1 MKGSA
6 NKWMQHIPEGVQDSL
21 PDECYNQRIIEGN
34 LRRIFHLSGYDE
46 IDTPLFEYLDL
57 FGGETASLKQEQMY
71 KFFEPGSR
79 IMVIRPDM
87 TMPIARIAA
96 TKMKNRP
103 LPLRLSYIGSVYRY
117 EGKRQTRQ
125 REIAQAGIELLG
137 SKKPE
142 ADAEVIALAVESLLQ
157 LGLSDFQMDIGQVDF
172 FKGLIEEAGLNEE
185 QSESLRH
192 LIDQKNSLALEMQLK
207 ELSIPA
213 DIKNNLL
220 RIPMLFGDEEVIQ
233 SAMALA
239 KSERCTRALQNID
252 QVFRLLEKYGL
263 SKYIAIDLGMV
274 QSLNYYTGMIFRGMI
289 RDMGYPVCAG
299 GRYDTLVSEFGV
311 DLPATGFA
319 LETRQLLVALERQK
333 GLKPTPPTEVLFVYN
348 PMEEEEGYARIQKL
362 RSEGI
367 RVEVFLPDD
376 SNKSDE
382 DYAREK
388 GIRRIIRLRD
398 GQMKE
403 VTF

>member
-1 MKGSA
+1 MKRSF
-6 NKWMQHIPEGVQDSL
+6 NPPWRCQ
-21 PDECYNQRIIEGN
+21 
-34 LRRIFHLSGYDE
+34 
-46 IDTPLFEYLDL
+46 
-57 FGGETASLKQEQMY
+57 
-71 KFFEPGSR
+71 
-79 IMVIRPDM
+79 
-87 TMPIARIAA
+87 
-96 TKMKNRP
+96 
-103 LPLRLSYIGSVYRY
+103 
-117 EGKRQTRQ
+117 
-125 REIAQAGIELLG
+125 
-137 SKKPE
+137 
-142 ADAEVIALAVESLLQ
+142 
-157 LGLSDFQMDIGQVDF
+157 
-172 FKGLIEEAGLNEE
+172 
-185 QSESLRH
+185 
-192 LIDQKNSLALEMQLK
+192 
-207 ELSIPA
+207 
-213 DIKNNLL
+213 
-220 RIPMLFGDEEVIQ
+220 
-233 SAMALA
+233 
-239 KSERCTRALQNID
+239 SERCTRALQNID

-333 GLKPTPPTEVLFVYN
+333 GLKPTQPTEVLFVYN